1 MKLLA
6 VLLLL
11 ALVCP
16 WSASSALTTS
26 LDRDLDFIQGT
37 WRAEGTDP
45 TGRHGWYQTWNFDK
59 GKFKHEGYPP
69 LNQEGKYRLLKKVK
83 NKLTLEL
90 YDQSGTFGTENS
102 QIEILINK
110 KGTLMIKGQGPFRR
124 VIERS
129 NY

>member
-6 VLLLL
+6 VLLLV

-16 WSASSALTTS
+16 SLMAGASTISPDA
-26 LDRDLDFIQGT
+26 DLDFIQGT

-45 TGRHGWYQTWNFDK
+45 SGRHAWFQTWTFDK

-69 LNQEGKYRLLKKVK
+69 FIQEGSYRLLNKNK

-102 QIEILINK
+102 QLEITINK
-110 KGTLMIKGQGPFRR
+110 KKGILMIKGQGPFKR
-124 VIERS
+124 VKV
-129 NY
+129 